1 MEVTETWQERY
12 DRHLKSLNPEIGNLW
27 LEKKL
32 AMKDLPEFVYGLDQL
47 EDIVKTQHFKH
58 NRILETPDTHKAGSS
73 IDKAFNA
80 CRLHNKDFSWKIKS
94 VGPGTWDAMTEFF
107 INRDYVNVFF
117 RVMRAL
123 SNNKVNVTF
132 GGKEVYFRLEVTSPH
147 PLFAVFEYVDVTEGK
162 VLKMPFFLNRLGK
175 SVTGNNYYPK
185 PIMQKV
191 VS

>member
-1 MEVTETWQERY
+1 MELTESWQERY
-12 DRHLKSLNPEIGNLW
+12 DRHLGYLNPELAALW
-27 LEKKL
+27 IEKKL

-47 EDIVKTQHFKH
+47 DEIVKTQHFKH
-58 NRILETPDTHKAGSS
+58 NRILETPDTHKAGNS

-80 CRLHNKDFSWKIKS
+80 CRLHDKDFSWKIKS
-94 VGPGTWDAMTEFF
+94 VGPGTWAAMTEFF
-107 INRDYVNVFF
+107 ITYDYVNVFF

-123 SNNKVNVTF
+123 GNNKVRVNF
-132 GGKEVYFRLEVTSPH
+132 DGKQLHFRLEVTSPH

-175 SVTGNNYYPK
+175 SVPVNNYYPK